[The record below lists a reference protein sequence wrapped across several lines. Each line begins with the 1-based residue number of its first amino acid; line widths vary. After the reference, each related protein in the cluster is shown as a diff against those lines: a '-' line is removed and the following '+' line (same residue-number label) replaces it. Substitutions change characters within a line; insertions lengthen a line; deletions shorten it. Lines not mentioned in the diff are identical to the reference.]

1 MDIKT
6 TTQNARVP
14 VTVMNINGVV
24 DSSNFHLFQASA
36 EELITNGARY
46 LLLNMQ
52 EVPHISSAGLRAI
65 HNLFN
70 ILRRIHKDVND
81 DELRKRMSTGE
92 YKSPYIK
99 VANLSPAVMEVFKLG
114 GFDIYI
120 ETFGNVEEAVKSF

>member
-46 LLLNMQ
+46 LLLNMR